1 MSAVSR
7 GREFFAQPPAGLGS
21 AMRLQEFDQG
31 RHGANLGEH
40 EGDEPQQQAVAAALD
55 LERQV
60 PPSLGELFLQPQLD
74 VSDIAKK
81 LLSLDFAT

>member
-1 MSAVSR
+1 MPAVSR

-40 EGDEPQQQAVAAALD
+40 EGDEPQ
-55 LERQV
+55 
-60 PPSLGELFLQPQLD
+60 
-74 VSDIAKK
+74 
-81 LLSLDFAT
+81 